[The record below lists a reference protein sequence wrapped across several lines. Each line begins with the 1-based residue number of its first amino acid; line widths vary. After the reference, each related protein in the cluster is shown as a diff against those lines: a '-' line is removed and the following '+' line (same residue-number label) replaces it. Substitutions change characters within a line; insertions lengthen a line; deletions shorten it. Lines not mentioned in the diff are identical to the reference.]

1 MKDMPLSP
9 EADLE
14 FSRGLLHLRRG
25 ESVLPPSMAV
35 REDKTPAGVDVFL
48 ALVGLATV
56 ATSKALGQTGWIE
69 TYRSEMRLALEHF
82 ARAEKLAPEQPEIPY
97 RIAQAWRYL
106 GEAAPALAAARRAL
120 ALSPGNREYVALLR
134 VLEGTPNPPSPGGGE
149 SRARYERRAS
159 GENRSAKPGMPRRA
173 RPTWDDV
180 ILPGRTKRELRQIQL
195 MLESPEKAS
204 LLGIE
209 PPTGLLLYGPPGTGK
224 TTIARVLASEAK
236 CRFFTTSPAEIHSMW
251 IGEGEKSVAKLFDE
265 ARAAAP
271 SILFLDEIDA
281 LIPSRSGG
289 IAQPSDKIVNQFL
302 HEMDGLVQNQGMF
315 FIGATNRPDMVDPAL
330 LRGGRLSRKIEIP
343 LPAEDARLQILTL
356 NVQGARLSAE
366 VSLTALAQKTDGFSG
381 ADLRALVNEAGM
393 QALIRIADDGGEEA
407 VTNGDFALALENMA
421 EPE

>member
-1 MKDMPLSP
+1 MPLSP

-25 ESVLPPSMAV
+25 ESVLPPSMSV
-35 REDKTPAGVDVFL
+35 REDKAPAGVDVFL

-69 TYRSEMRLALEHF
+69 TYRSEMRLALGYF
-82 ARAEKLAPEQPEIPY
+82 ARAEKLAPGHAEIPY
-97 RIAQAWRYL
+97 RTAQAWRYL
-106 GEAAPALAAARRAL
+106 GEAAPALAAARRATEL
-120 ALSPGNREYVALLR
+120 APGNREYVALLR
-134 VLEGTPNPPSPGGGE
+134 VLEGTPNPPPAPNAPRRTPE
-149 SRARYERRAS
+149 TRAT
-159 GENRSAKPGMPRRA
+159 KPGAPRRT

-195 MLESPEKAS
+195 MLENPEKAS

-251 IGEGEKSVAKLFDE
+251 IGEGEKSVAKLFDA

-302 HEMDGLVQNQGMF
+302 HEMDGLAPNRGLF

-343 LPAEDARLQILTL
+343 LPGEEARLQILTL
-356 NVQGARLSAE
+356 NVAGARISPE
-366 VSLTALAQKTDGFSG
+366 VSLETLAKKTDGFAG

-407 VTNGDFALALENMA
+407 VTLDDFALALENMA

>member
-1 MKDMPLSP
+1 MPLTP

-56 ATSKALGQTGWIE
+56 ATSKALGQTAWIE
-69 TYRSEMRLALEHF
+69 TYRAEMRKALEHF
-82 ARAEKLAPEQPEIPY
+82 VRAEALAPSHAEIPY

-106 GEAAPALAAARRAL
+106 GEAAPALAASRRAL
-120 ALSPGNREYVALLR
+120 ALSPGNAEYVSLLR
-134 VLEGTPNPPSPGGGE
+134 VLEGTPAPSPP
-149 SRARYERRAS
+149 RRS
-159 GENRSAKPGMPRRA
+159 LEPVRKPGAPRRA
-173 RPTWDDV
+173 KLTWDDV
-180 ILPGRTKRELRQIQL
+180 ILPGRTKRELRQVQL
-195 MLESPEKAS
+195 MLENPGQAA

-224 TTIARVLASEAK
+224 TTIARVLASEAR
-236 CRFFTTSPAEIHSMW
+236 CRFFTTSPAEVHSMW
-251 IGEGEKSVAKLFDE
+251 IGEGEKSVARLFGE

-281 LIPSRSGG
+281 LIPSRAGG
-289 IAQPSDKIVNQFL
+289 IHQPSDKIVNQFL
-302 HEMDGLVQNQGMF
+302 HEMDGLVQNHGLF

-330 LRGGRLSRKIEIP
+330 LRGGRLSRRIEIP

-356 NVQGARLSAE
+356 NVAGAKLSE
-366 VSLTALAQKTDGFSG
+366 EIDLERLAQKTDGFSG

-407 VTNGDFALALENMA
+407 VTVDDFALALENMA

>member
-1 MKDMPLSP
+1 MPLSP

-35 REDKTPAGVDVFL
+35 REDKPPAGVDVFL

-69 TYRSEMRLALEHF
+69 TYRAEMRLALESF
-82 ARAEKLAPEQPEIPY
+82 ARAEKLAPDHAEIPY
-97 RIAQAWRYL
+97 RTAQAWRYL
-106 GEAAPALAAARRAL
+106 GEAAPALAAARRATER
-120 ALSPGNREYVALLR
+120 APGNREYVALLR
-134 VLEGTPNPPSPGGGE
+134 VLEGTPSPPASTNSP
-149 SRARYERRAS
+149 RRTM
-159 GENRSAKPGMPRRA
+159 ENRGKSSGMPRRA
-173 RPTWDDV
+173 KPTWDDV

-195 MLESPEKAS
+195 MLENPEKAS

-236 CRFFTTSPAEIHSMW
+236 CRFFTTSPAEVHSMW

-302 HEMDGLVQNQGMF
+302 HEMDGLVQNRGMF

-343 LPAEDARLQILTL
+343 LPGEEARLQILTL
-356 NVQGARLSAE
+356 NVAGARISAE
-366 VSLTALAQKTDGFSG
+366 VSLETLAQRTEGFAG

-407 VTNGDFALALENMA
+407 VTPADFALALENMA